1 MKKKRENGPD
11 FDNDCFFG
19 ARPESVAKSDHSS
32 RFCGLAGVSVSGSNN
47 LVLTYD
53 VLNYFNFVLLSLVFH
68 FIACMVVLRASVL
81 YIECTLL
88 MAANISVHTPWNQ
101 FIKISYCVAIDMG
114 SIPFESPER
123 IA

>member
-1 MKKKRENGPD
+1 MR
-11 FDNDCFFG
+11 DCFFG

-32 RFCGLAGVSVSGSNN
+32 RFCGLAAVCVPPSNN

-53 VLNYFNFVLLSLVFH
+53 LHNYFNFVLLSLVFH

-81 YIECTLL
+81 YIECTLF
-88 MAANISVHTPWNQ
+88 MAVNIDMPTPWNQ
-101 FIKISYCVAIDMG
+101 FIEFSHCVAIDTV
-114 SIPFESPER
+114 SIPFESPKE